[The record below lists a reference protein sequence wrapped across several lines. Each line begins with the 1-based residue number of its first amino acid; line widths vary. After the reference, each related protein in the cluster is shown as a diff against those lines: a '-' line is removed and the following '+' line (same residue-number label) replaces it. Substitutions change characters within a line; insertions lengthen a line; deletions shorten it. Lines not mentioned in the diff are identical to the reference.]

1 MPHWSRRRA
10 QIGKNMI
17 MKTRGLSI
25 KAKLM
30 IVTNVLVIC
39 IICLLSGSFLRQMKA
54 DMVYMGVEQARI
66 AARMAVLQIDG
77 DTLRQL
83 KSGDEDTAAYR
94 ELLNQLRDIRQ
105 KCGMA
110 YLYTLNTDGQ
120 AIYYGVDSDE
130 TDGQNA
136 IGAGFGTSYSE
147 LAPVFG
153 GQEYVQDYID
163 DTADGKLITAYVPI
177 RDSDSQIIAILG
189 SDFDASEIVKK
200 MNETRAGVLLLSLI
214 SILVSLFLL
223 NLVIGSV
230 TKSIKT
236 VNKKLRELVCNE
248 GDLTRT
254 LTVRTGDEME
264 IMAGNVNELLA
275 YIHKIMVNISK
286 DSGVLNK
293 STEVI
298 VNNLTS
304 AGENILDISA
314 SMEEMSAAME
324 ESTASLNQIH
334 NSVVDVYDRINN
346 ISEKAGEGNRST
358 EKIAKKAQKIHRDAA
373 ADRENARARA
383 KEMAESV
390 NTRIEKAKSV
400 EEINL
405 LTENIINITDQTNL
419 LSLNAS
425 IEAARAGETGR
436 GFAVVANE
444 IGKLASDSA
453 ATAEKIKQVS
463 SDVITSVEELAAE
476 AEKMIEFMENT
487 AMDGY
492 HKLLTMSDDY
502 SSDADEIHEVME
514 RFADDSESLKQTI
527 DYIKETMSNISVAVE
542 ESTKGIVTVAEMS
555 EGLSDGVRDIGGK
568 ADVNKQI
575 VGRLDAEI
583 NKFKL

>member
-1 MPHWSRRRA
+1 
-10 QIGKNMI
+10 

-25 KAKLM
+25 KLKIM

-39 IICLLSGSFLRQMKA
+39 IISLLSYSFLKQMKA

-66 AARMAVLQIDG
+66 AARMAVVQIDG
-77 DTLRQL
+77 DALKQL
-83 KSGDEDTAAYR
+83 NNGDEDTTAYQ
-94 ELLNQLRDIRQ
+94 ELLSRLRKIKQ
-105 KCGMA
+105 ECGMA
-110 YLYTLNTDGQ
+110 YLYTLKTDGQ
-120 AIYYGVDSDE
+120 AAYYGVDTDE
-130 TDGQNA
+130 TDNRNA
-136 IGAGFGTSYSE
+136 IGARFETPYSE
-147 LAPVFG
+147 LATVFD
-153 GQEYVQDYID
+153 GQEYVQEYID

-177 RDSDSQIIAILG
+177 RDSDDQIIAILG

-200 MNETRAGVLLLSLI
+200 MDETRTGIL
-214 SILVSLFLL
+214 LVSLFSILISLILL
-223 NLVIGSV
+223 SLVIGSV

-248 GDLTRT
+248 GDLTQK
-254 LTVRTGDEME
+254 LTVKTGDEME
-264 IMAGNVNELLA
+264 VMAENVNELLA
-275 YIHKIMVNISK
+275 YIHKIMVNVSE
-286 DSGVLNK
+286 DSGLLNT

-298 VNNLTS
+298 VKNLTN

-334 NSVVDVYDRINN
+334 SSVVDIYDRINN
-346 ISEKAGEGNRST
+346 ISEKAEEGNNST
-358 EKIAKKAQKIHRDAA
+358 KKIAAKAQKIHTDAA
-373 ADRENARARA
+373 TDQESARAKA
-383 KEMAESV
+383 KEMAEAVISK
-390 NTRIEKAKSV
+390 IEQAKSV
-400 EEINL
+400 EEINI
-405 LTENIINITDQTNL
+405 LTENIINITEQTNL
-419 LSLNAS
+419 LALNAS
-425 IEAARAGETGR
+425 IEAARAGESGR

-463 SDVITSVEELAAE
+463 SDVITSVEELASE

-502 SSDADEIHEVME
+502 SSNADEIHEVME
-514 RFADDSESLKQTI
+514 RFADDSENLKQTI
-527 DYIKETMSNISVAVE
+527 DYIKETMSNISIAVE
-542 ESTKGIVTVAEMS
+542 ESTKGIVNVAEMS

-575 VGRLDAEI
+575 VGRLDTEI

>member
-1 MPHWSRRRA
+1 
-10 QIGKNMI
+10 

-25 KAKLM
+25 KLKIM

-39 IICLLSGSFLRQMKA
+39 IISLLSYSFLKQMKA

-66 AARMAVLQIDG
+66 AARMAVVQIDG
-77 DTLRQL
+77 DALKQL
-83 KSGDEDTAAYR
+83 NNGDEDTTAYQ
-94 ELLNQLRDIRQ
+94 ELLSRLRKIKQ
-105 KCGMA
+105 ECGMA
-110 YLYTLNTDGQ
+110 YLYTLKTDGQ
-120 AIYYGVDSDE
+120 AAYYGVDTDE
-130 TDGQNA
+130 TDNRNA
-136 IGAGFGTSYSE
+136 IGARFETPYSE
-147 LAPVFG
+147 LATVFD
-153 GQEYVQDYID
+153 GQEYVQEYID

-177 RDSDSQIIAILG
+177 RDSDDQIIAILG

-200 MNETRAGVLLLSLI
+200 MDETRTGIL
-214 SILVSLFLL
+214 LVSLFSILISLILL
-223 NLVIGSV
+223 SLVIGSV

-248 GDLTRT
+248 GDLTQK
-254 LTVRTGDEME
+254 LTVKTGDEME
-264 IMAGNVNELLA
+264 VMAENVNELLA
-275 YIHKIMVNISK
+275 YIHKIMVNVSE
-286 DSGVLNK
+286 DSGLLNT

-298 VNNLTS
+298 VKNLTN

-334 NSVVDVYDRINN
+334 SSVVDVYDRINN
-346 ISEKAGEGNRST
+346 ISEKAEEGNSST
-358 EKIAKKAQKIHRDAA
+358 KKIAAKAQKIHTDAA
-373 ADRENARARA
+373 TDQESARAKA
-383 KEMAESV
+383 KEMAEAVISK
-390 NTRIEKAKSV
+390 IEQAKSV
-400 EEINL
+400 EEINI
-405 LTENIINITDQTNL
+405 LTENIINITEQTNL
-419 LSLNAS
+419 LALNAS
-425 IEAARAGETGR
+425 IEAARAGESGR

-463 SDVITSVEELAAE
+463 SDVITSVEELASE

-502 SSDADEIHEVME
+502 SSNADEIHEVME
-514 RFADDSESLKQTI
+514 RFADDSENLKQTI
-527 DYIKETMSNISVAVE
+527 DYIKETMSNISIAVE
-542 ESTKGIVTVAEMS
+542 ESTKGIVNVAEMS

-575 VGRLDAEI
+575 VGRLDTEI